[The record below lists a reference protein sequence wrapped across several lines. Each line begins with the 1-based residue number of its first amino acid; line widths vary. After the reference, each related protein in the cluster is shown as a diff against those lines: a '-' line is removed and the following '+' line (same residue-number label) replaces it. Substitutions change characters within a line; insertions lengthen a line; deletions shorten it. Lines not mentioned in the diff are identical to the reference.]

1 MNPLHLPSLMAVVA
15 IVSLSSCNA
24 APQSSAILPSP
35 SALESSSP
43 APQVVTLP
51 ANAGAVAITP
61 AVSPS
66 PPPASSNSPLVVT
79 PPTTDCAVKMAIVAD
94 PESPL
99 NVRSSPDTQT
109 SNVVG
114 ELENNVFVTVT
125 AEQNGWFQID
135 TPLTGWIAKNRTEYS
150 CALVDETIDLNST
163 QNQALI
169 KGKIIGGGTHQYRL
183 QLTAGQTLKIDNEFQ
198 VFPRVLDPSDQSLN
212 EEIASTEIKRWST
225 TVATTGEYIL
235 QLDSNFRG
243 FSYQFLVTVN

>member
-1 MNPLHLPSLMAVVA
+1 MNSLPLPSLIAVLA

-35 SALESSSP
+35 SAPESP
-43 APQVVTLP
+43 EPQVVTLP
-51 ANAGAVAITP
+51 ANAGAVAP
-61 AVSPS
+61 AASAS
-66 PPPASSNSPLVVT
+66 PPATSSNSPLVVT
-79 PPTTDCAVKMAIVAD
+79 PPTTDCAVKMAIVVG

-109 SNVVG
+109 STVVG
-114 ELENNVFVTVT
+114 ELENNVFVTIT
-125 AEQNGWFQID
+125 EDQDGWFQID

-150 CALVDETIDLNST
+150 CAVVDEAIDLNST

-183 QLTAGQTLKIDNEFQ
+183 LLTAGQTLKIDNELQ

-225 TVATTGEYIL
+225 TVAATGEYIL